1 MSPEPLSTYSGGQ
14 DQARLLLLRA
24 CAGGMAGQPDQPLIA
39 ALIKVRCQGFQELHH
54 AQRSLNQA
62 TRLPSLPAPHLKQV
76 WPDLC
81 RA

>member
-1 MSPEPLSTYSGGQ
+1 
-14 DQARLLLLRA
+14 
-24 CAGGMAGQPDQPLIA
+24 MAGQPDQPLIA